1 MLELHLEEMAG
12 LAWCGP
18 RTGDGQPM
26 ADLIAYI
33 MFRPIGRL
41 VDLRVGRAIVKEH
54 YCAS

>member
-26 ADLIAYI
+26 ADLIAYL
-33 MFRPIGRL
+33 MAYLIGRPFGL
-41 VDLRVGRAIVKEH
+41 HTKHVTMEGP
-54 YCAS
+54 